1 MEDYALIIANLQ
13 AENTALKATVA
24 QLQAMIEELQA
35 RLAQNSANSS
45 KPPSS
50 DGFQKK
56 TIKPALTKE
65 EGRKPGGQKGHP
77 GTTLHMVE
85 IPDVV
90 IQYQLTTCQHC
101 GKDLTNTL
109 PTLHQRRQV
118 FDLPPPTLYVE
129 EHRQMARQCSCG
141 CVNVGEFP
149 PRVAAPLQYG
159 PRIQAQSILLNIDYK
174 LPFAKISQFWA
185 DLTGYGYN
193 PATLTQAQATLIH
206 QLIPIQVHIGR
217 QIQQAQV
224 VHFDETG
231 LRVAGKLHWLHR
243 SAAAVACTD
252 LWTYL
257 FVHPSRGQKAL
268 QSAESLFEGCTNW
281 LVHDCWSSYFTATT
295 GRHALCG
302 AHLLREL
309 QGQIEADRL
318 WAVGLH
324 AYLLALYKATCQGPL
339 PANERDCWQ
348 ETYRQWC
355 QQGLEEEP
363 DPIIWY
369 TVSGKVR
376 KGRAKQTKGRNLL
389 DRLVAHESAVLAFAF
404 EAGVPFTNN
413 EAERALRPAKIKQ
426 KVSGGF
432 RSEAGAERY
441 ARIGGFIATLRKQNY
456 NVVEQLASVL
466 QGHFQWD
473 T

>member
-1 MEDYALIIANLQ
+1 MDELIAKIRDLEALIGQLQ
-13 AENTALKATVA
+13 AENQLLRAENADLK
-24 QLQAMIEELQA
+24 A
-35 RLAQNSANSS
+35 RLAQNSTNSS
-45 KPPSS
+45 QPPAA
-50 DGFQKK
+50 DGLQKK
-56 TIKPALTKE
+56 TIRPALTKQ

-77 GTTLHMVE
+77 GRTLQMVDT
-85 IPDVV
+85 PDVV
-90 IQYQLTTCQHC
+90 IEYRLTTCQRC
-101 GKDLTNTL
+101 GQDLANTP

-118 FDLPPPTLYVE
+118 FDLPPPALYVE
-129 EHRQMARQCSCG
+129 EHRQMAWQCSCG
-141 CVNVGEFP
+141 CVNLGQFP
-149 PRVAAPLQYG
+149 PALSAPVQYG

-185 DLTGYGYN
+185 DVTGYGYN
-193 PATLTQAQATLIH
+193 PATLTQAQVTLAQ
-206 QLIPIQVHIGR
+206 QLAPIEAHIGQ

-231 LRVAGKLHWLHR
+231 LRVAGKLHWLH
-243 SAAAVACTD
+243 VACTA

-268 QSAESLFEGCTNW
+268 KAPESLFDGCTNW
-281 LVHDCWSSYFTATT
+281 LVHDCWSSYFAGGA

-318 WAVGLH
+318 WASQLH
-324 AYLLALYKATCQGPL
+324 AYLLALYKATRQGPL
-339 PANERDCWQ
+339 PANERSPWRQ
-348 ETYRQWC
+348 TYRQLC

-363 DPIIWY
+363 EPITWY
-369 TVSGKVR
+369 TASGQAQ

-389 DRLVAHESAVLAFAF
+389 DRLVTHESAVLAFAF

-413 EAERALRPAKIKQ
+413 EAERALRGAKIKQ

-432 RSEAGAERY
+432 RTQAGGATY
-441 ARIGGFIATLRKQNY
+441 ARIAGFVSTMRKQQC
-456 NVVEQLASVL
+456 NVVEQLANVL
-466 QGHFQWD
+466 QGRFQWA